1 MERKPATLASFFVY
15 NPLFGPTDE
24 TEHEKLLFYYPADVP
39 LDQKLKYVG
48 LSEALVNFSR
58 YGSPFLSLV
67 FSTTATA
74 LFHIL
79 FLNFL

>member
-1 MERKPATLASFFVY
+1 MDQRKPASLAAFFVY

-24 TEHEKLLFYYPADVP
+24 TEHEKLLFYYPPDVG

-58 YGSPFLSLV
+58 YRFISVLKMLV
-67 FSTTATA
+67 PWWKLLARDFA
-74 LFHIL
+74 
-79 FLNFL
+79 